1 MKRELHFYY
10 SYLNLIAAKACA
22 RLTRVHGGQRRNRGS
37 ETSSDKLNGERGEG
51 EI

>member
-10 SYLNLIAAKACA
+10 SYLNLIAGKACA
-22 RLTRVHGGQRRNRGS
+22 TLTRVHGGQRRNRGS
-37 ETSSDKLNGERGEG
+37 KTSSDKFNGERGEG